1 MSKNTR
7 VLYHDF
13 QGAFKPPAVASRQG
27 LWCSK
32 ITLTAGTPT
41 VQSGSGTG
49 CELILDATNE
59 VQNLCLYMGDVLP
72 YTQGDIIRV
81 EWLAKATASL
91 NAAITGFMG
100 LGSARNDAIA
110 SIAQRVGFKL
120 AANAVSCDA
129 VDGTNSQTGKSTGF
143 SLAAT
148 WRRFAIDFSVGNLSQ
163 SPPSTSKGGTAD
175 VRLFMSNDKNAL
187 IQVCPTTRFDMSAY
201 SSGLQFIFQF
211 QKTAVAA
218 GGTLTILDP
227 QVEIRRAA

>member
-13 QGAFKPPAVASRQG
+13 QGAFKPPAVASRLG

-32 ITLTAGTPT
+32 ITAAAGSPT
-41 VQSGSGTG
+41 VQSASGSG
-49 CELILDATNE
+49 CELALDATSE

-81 EWLAKATASL
+81 EFLAKVTASL
-91 NAAITGFMG
+91 NAAVTAFMG
-100 LGSARNDAIA
+100 LGGARNDTIA

-120 AANAVSCDA
+120 AANVVSCDA
-129 VDGTNSQTGKSTGF
+129 VDGTNSQTGKATGF
-143 SLAAT
+143 SLVAT
-148 WRRFAIDFSVGNLSQ
+148 WRRFAIDFSIGNLGQ

-201 SSGLQFIFQF
+201 SSGLQFIFQL
-211 QKTAVAA
+211 QKTTGTAT
-218 GGTLTILDP
+218 GTLSILDP